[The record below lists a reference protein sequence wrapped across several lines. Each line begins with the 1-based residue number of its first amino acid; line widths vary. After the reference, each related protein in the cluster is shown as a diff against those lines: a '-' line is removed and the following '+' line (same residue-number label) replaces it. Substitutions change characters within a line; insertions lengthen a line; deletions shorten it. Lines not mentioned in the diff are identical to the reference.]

1 MKNRVA
7 AFTNSRFYEKTI
19 PLETIHQQTSP
30 RRKATTLS
38 NEIVIA
44 GMECD
49 AQQQDVQLG
58 TAASDG
64 VFIGRNPDEDIIF
77 SHLKHDT
84 RELLDAETENVQK
97 EKRKKKK
104 PKTKGK
110 KKKPQPTTASCS
122 DSLLAEQPFA
132 NTEIRKEF
140 GISTAQKSLKKKRK
154 RTVGAESEDDAG
166 KKKKKPQRPNYFVSI
181 PITNPK
187 IVRGIEAIQDVI
199 IQKDHRFSKA
209 MIPAGTLHITLLVT
223 YLGNEEVSM
232 AVCAMTEMK
241 DTLLDILQEK
251 ELVLPFH
258 GIGHFRSEV
267 AFVQMAEGEHV
278 TTLTKIAETLK
289 KRFEEKGIL
298 VTDSKAFKPHL
309 TFMKLSKAPKLRSQG
324 IKKLD
329 PKLYENFEHHKFGEE
344 RVARLDLCSM
354 QKKKQPNGYYH
365 SETSIDFGEKHVAE
379 PDDAELVSLS
389 KRLVENA
396 VLKAVQ
402 QYLEE
407 TQLNKH
413 RHADVSLSKTEE
425 NLNDN
430 EHRK

>member
-1 MKNRVA
+1 
-7 AFTNSRFYEKTI
+7 
-19 PLETIHQQTSP
+19 
-30 RRKATTLS
+30 
-38 NEIVIA
+38 
-44 GMECD
+44 MECD

-58 TAASDG
+58 PAASDG
-64 VFIGRNPDEDIIF
+64 VLIGRNPDEDIIF
-77 SHLKHDT
+77 SHLKDDT
-84 RELLDAETENVQK
+84 RELLDAEKV
-97 EKRKKKK
+97 
-104 PKTKGK
+104 
-110 KKKPQPTTASCS
+110 
-122 DSLLAEQPFA
+122 
-132 NTEIRKEF
+132 I
-140 GISTAQKSLKKKRK
+140 
-154 RTVGAESEDDAG
+154 
-166 KKKKKPQRPNYFVSI
+166 
-181 PITNPK
+181 

-251 ELVLPFH
+251 ELVLPFR

-278 TTLTKIAETLK
+278 TTLRKIAETLK

-309 TFMKLSKAPKLRSQG
+309 TFMKLSKAPKLRSQVPVKKKDAIETLKKRFEEKG
-324 IKKLD
+324 ILVTDSKAFKPHLTFMKLSKA
-329 PKLYENFEHHKFGEE
+329 PKL
-344 RVARLDLCSM
+344 RSQVPV
-354 QKKKQPNGYYH
+354 KKKDA
-365 SETSIDFGEKHVAE
+365 IGEKHVAE

-413 RHADVSLSKTEE
+413 RHADVSPSKTEE